1 MSDEKTCTHFLLL
14 NFISSL
20 FFDRRTRLIFMY
32 AASMIGIGAMLFH
45 WLEGWSWI
53 DSVCFVVITLTT
65 IGYGGFTPTKP
76 VTKIITI
83 FYG

>member
-1 MSDEKTCTHFLLL
+1 
-14 NFISSL
+14 
-20 FFDRRTRLIFMY
+20 MY